1 MEDFEDICEGD
12 GVLEDAVE
20 EEVLLPYT
28 WPVKDVKPP
37 CGLFNS
43 RL

>member
-1 MEDFEDICEGD
+1 MEDFEDICKGD

-20 EEVLLPYT
+20 EEVPFPYT
-28 WPVKDVKPP
+28 WPVKPP